1 MTALLVVCKILLA
14 TIWKHSE
21 VPSRHGFVIDT
32 WSLHITK
39 TFHWI
44 SYQIKSLAV
53 IVKLCSC
60 LRRSGVSYTD
70 EGLLREFHRPIFEC
84 NSACSCALTCT
95 NRIVQRYLSSSHGVT
110 HSNFM
115 PYRVAERPG
124 VGRCLIAARH
134 IDAGELVCVYLGE
147 VVPYKEACRREQEQ
161 KLKYGHNYVLI
172 LKGFAG
178 NSLVSQLCID
188 GDAPGPNGSKS
199 DGRLVNH
206 SCDPNLTIALVHV
219 DSVIPYAAM
228 FAHRPIP
235 RDAELTY
242 NYADCVPDAHIDL
255 STVQCRCCAPNC
267 RGYLPRV
274 V

>member
-1 MTALLVVCKILLA
+1 MDLTYHEDIPLDLISDQIAGCYCKAVCLFDQATPILESDCL
-14 TIWKHSE
+14 
-21 VPSRHGFVIDT
+21 
-32 WSLHITK
+32 
-39 TFHWI
+39 
-44 SYQIKSLAV
+44 
-53 IVKLCSC
+53 C

-84 NSACSCALTCT
+84 NSTCSCVLTCT
-95 NRIVQRYLSSSHGVT
+95 NRIVQRYLSSCRGIT
-110 HSNFM
+110 QSNFM

-134 IDAGELVCVYLGE
+134 INPGELVCVYL
-147 VVPYKEACRREQEQ
+147 
-161 KLKYGHNYVLI
+161 
-172 LKGFAG
+172 GFAG
-178 NSLVSQLCID
+178 NSLVSQLCVD
-188 GDAPGPNGSKS
+188 GDAPGPDGSKS

-206 SCDPNLTIALVHV
+206 SCDPNLTIVLVHV

-255 STVQCRCCAPNC
+255 STVPCRCSAPNC